1 MNNQKLMLFLSF
13 LIMLSLGSTAQQS
26 KKITMDDLMKD
37 YTFSSKSV
45 YGLRSMNDGV
55 HYTTLED
62 KGTKIVKYS
71 YASGEKVANLLKTSK
86 LTDSDL
92 KYIGDYEFSADESS
106 VLLMTN
112 KERIYRHSFLAN
124 YYIYKF
130 RTKELKALSPKGKQ
144 RLASFS
150 PDGKYIAFV
159 RENNIYIHNIAF
171 GTERQITKDGEYN
184 HIQNGTPDWVYEEEF
199 AFSKGFEWSP
209 DSKSIA
215 YMRFDESKVP
225 MFNMTKFEGLYPQVK
240 NNALYPENYVYK
252 YPKAGETNSVVEVH
266 VYNLSD
272 KTTQKMDVGAEKDQY
287 IPRIRWTADAKVLS
301 IFRFNRHQNKFEI
314 LLANSKTGK
323 SNVMFKEEN
332 KYFVSSDY
340 LDDIAF
346 LDDNQHFIYLSERD
360 GYNHIYLFDMSGR
373 IKNQVTKGNWDVTK
387 YLGYDAKKKVFYYES
402 AEVSPLERNIFSIKE
417 NGSKKKNLTPKKG
430 TNRVV
435 FSKGFKY
442 YINYFSSTTQPN
454 FVSLYN
460 AKGKQIRVLEDNKDL
475 VAKLKQYNYNTRE
488 FIKLPAADGKTSLN
502 AYIIKPFNFDEN
514 KKYPVLM
521 TQYSGPNSQQVKN
534 AWSFDW
540 YNYLAQEGY
549 IVVCVDGR
557 GTAARG
563 EEFRKCTYMKLGKL
577 ESDDQISAAKALGE
591 KPYVNA
597 DKIAIWG
604 WSYGGFMSSLCLE
617 KANDVFAAA
626 IAVAPVTSWRY
637 YNTIYT
643 ERYMRTP
650 QENPSGYDDN
660 SPIQHVDK
668 LKGSL
673 LLCHGTS
680 DDNVHIQNV
689 YEFAERLVQADKQFE
704 MQIYTNRNHSIYGGN
719 TRLHLYKR
727 FNKFL
732 KDNL

>member
-1 MNNQKLMLFLSF
+1 MFSLSSIAQKS
-13 LIMLSLGSTAQQS
+13 I
-26 KKITMDDLMKD
+26 KKISMNDLMRD

-55 HYTTLED
+55 HYTTLEAR
-62 KGTKIVKYS
+62 GTKIVKYS
-71 YASGEKVANLLKTSK
+71 YATGVKVKT
-86 LTDSDL
+86 LFDVADL
-92 KYIGDYEFSADESS
+92 NNPNMKYIGDYEFSADESS

-112 KERIYRHSFLAN
+112 KKRIYRHSFNAD
-124 YYIYKF
+124 YFVFKF
-130 RTKELKALSPKGKQ
+130 KNKELKALSEKGTQ
-144 RLASFS
+144 RLATFS
-150 PDGKYIAFV
+150 PDGKKIAFV
-159 RENNIYIHNIAF
+159 RDNNIFIHNIAF
-171 GTERQITKDGEYN
+171 GTEKQITSDGKYN

-199 AFSKGFEWSP
+199 AFSKGFQWSP
-209 DSKSIA
+209 DSKAIA
-215 YMRFDESKVP
+215 FMRFDESKVP

-240 NNALYPENYVYK
+240 DNALYPENYAYK
-252 YPKAGETNSVVEVH
+252 YPKAGETNSVVEVL
-266 VYNLSD
+266 VYNLADAS
-272 KTTQKMDVGAEKDQY
+272 TQKMDVGSVKDQY
-287 IPRIRWTADAKVLS
+287 IPRIRWTADAKILS
-301 IFRFNRHQNKFEI
+301 IFRFNRHQNVFEI

-340 LDDIAF
+340 LDDISF
-346 LDDNQHFIYLSERD
+346 LDDNKSFIYLSERD
-360 GYNHIYLFDMSGR
+360 GYNHIYLFDMNGNVKS
-373 IKNQVTKGNWDVTK
+373 QVTSGNWDVTR
-387 YLGYDAKKKVFYYES
+387 YLGYDVKKKTFYYES
-402 AEVSPLERNIFSIKE
+402 AELSPLERNIFSIKA
-417 NGSKKKNLTPKKG
+417 NGSRKKNLTPKKG
-430 TNRVV
+430 TNRVA

-460 AKGKQIRVLEDNKDL
+460 AKAKEIRVLEDNHEL
-475 VAKLKQYNYNTRE
+475 VAKLGDYKYNTRE
-488 FIKLPAADGKTSLN
+488 FISLPAADGKTSLN

-549 IVVCVDGR
+549 IVICVDSR

-577 ESDDQISAAKALGE
+577 ESDDQISAAKALG
-591 KPYVNA
+591 KKSFVDSNR
-597 DKIAIWG
+597 IAIWG
-604 WSYGGFMSSLCLE
+604 WSYGGFMSSLCIE
-617 KANDVFAAA
+617 KANDVFSTA

-660 SPIQHVDK
+660 SPIQHVEK
-668 LKGSL
+668 LKGNL
-673 LLCHGTS
+673 LLCHGTA
-680 DDNVHIQNV
+680 DDNVHVQNT
-689 YEFAERLVQADKQFE
+689 YEFAERLVQADKQFQ
-704 MQIYTNRNHSIYGGN
+704 MQIYNNRNHSIYGGN

-732 KDNL
+732 QDNL